1 MTGTPPYAV
10 RLAPQAAKTF
20 TALPESAEQMAW
32 GLLDAAA
39 AGPWGFPQWNPG
51 DPEGDDVRIASIGR
65 LSVIYWI
72 NRPMHRLSVLDIV
85 WLG

>member
-10 RLAPQAAKTF
+10 RLTPQAAKTL
-20 TALPESAEQMAW
+20 TALPESAEQTAW
-32 GLLDAAA
+32 HLLDAAA
-39 AGPWGFPQWNPG
+39 AEPWGFPQWNPG